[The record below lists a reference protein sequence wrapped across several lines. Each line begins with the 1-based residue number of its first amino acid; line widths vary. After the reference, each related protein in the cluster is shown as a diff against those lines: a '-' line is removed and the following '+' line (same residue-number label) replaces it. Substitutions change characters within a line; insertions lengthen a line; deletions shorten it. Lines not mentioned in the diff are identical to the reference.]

1 MPSPTVAVPFITRYI
16 SRIMSIEPIRRQS
29 LISLANVIGLT
40 ALGYIATM
48 YFAHVLGPAILGS
61 YYLFLSYYGV
71 FALIG
76 DGGFGGAA
84 VKRISEGREADEYF
98 SAYIVLRVILLA
110 VSLTALLFLA
120 PFFRE
125 FASSGL
131 FPWLYLA
138 LIAGTIAGFASSGVY
153 GSGKV
158 GVAQISDF
166 VSSAVKILIQIIA
179 TFLGYA
185 AAGLA
190 GGFILGLLAGF
201 ILNFSYL
208 PLKLAKFGVHH
219 LQSLFSFSFWIFLT
233 STGFTIFATADTI
246 LIGYFLTNADVGIY
260 RIAYQLTGV
269 ALFICIAV
277 NTALF
282 PRISRWNTDKDLPS
296 IGSAL
301 TRAISFSLLLA
312 VPVVTGGI
320 LLGDSML
327 YYFYG
332 ADFVSGTPALRVL
345 LIMQL
350 ITVFV
355 TLQITC
361 LNAMDRPK
369 HSFAATS
376 LAAAIN
382 IGLNIVLIPFLGIL
396 GAALATLASIS
407 LTAIISYV
415 YLSRNLKI
423 ILEHRSIMNI
433 IIAASV
439 MAGGVL
445 IFRAVL
451 GIPSV
456 LYLLTVIL
464 LGALLYFSVLFGIDP
479 KLRLEAGDLLRTVGL
494 L

>member
-1 MPSPTVAVPFITRYI
+1 MPSPTVAVPVISRYI
-16 SRIMSIEPIRRQS
+16 SRIMAIEPIRRQS
-29 LISLANVIGLT
+29 LISLANVVGLS
-40 ALGYIATM
+40 AIGYIATM

-71 FALIG
+71 FALVG

-84 VKRISEGREADEYF
+84 VKRISEGREANEYF
-98 SAYIVLRVILLA
+98 SAFIVLRVILLA
-110 VSLTALLFLA
+110 VSLTALLLLSPYFTD
-120 PFFRE
+120 FI
-125 FASSGL
+125 SSGL
-131 FPWLYLA
+131 FPWLFLA
-138 LIAGTIAGFASSGVY
+138 LIAGTIAGFAAAGVY

-158 GVAQISDF
+158 GIAQISDF
-166 VSSAVKILIQIIA
+166 LTSSLKIAAQIVA

-201 ILNFSYL
+201 LINFHYL
-208 PLKLAKFGVHH
+208 PLRLARFSVRH
-219 LQSLFSFSFWIFLT
+219 LKSLFSFSFWIFLT

-260 RIAYQLTGV
+260 RVAYQLTGIATLV
-269 ALFICIAV
+269 CIAV

-282 PRISRWNTDKDLPS
+282 PRISRWNTDNDLPAIS
-296 IGSAL
+296 SAL
-301 TRAISFSLLLA
+301 PKAVTFSLLLA
-312 VPVVTGGI
+312 VPIVTGGI
-320 LLGDSML
+320 LLGERLL
-327 YYFYG
+327 YFLYG
-332 ADFVSGTPALRVL
+332 ADFVAGTPALGVL
-345 LIMQL
+345 LIMQ
-350 ITVFV
+350 IVSVFV

-382 IGLNIVLIPFLGIL
+382 IGLNIILIPLLGIL
-396 GAALATLASIS
+396 GAALATLASLT
-407 LTAIISYV
+407 LTAILSYV
-415 YLSRNLKI
+415 FLSRRLKI
-423 ILEHRSIMNI
+423 SLERRPIRNI
-433 IIAASV
+433 IIAAVV
-439 MAGGVL
+439 MAGAVL
-445 IFRAVL
+445 VFRAVT

-456 LYLLTVIL
+456 VYLLAIIGT
-464 LGALLYFSVLFGIDP
+464 GALLYFSVLFGIDP